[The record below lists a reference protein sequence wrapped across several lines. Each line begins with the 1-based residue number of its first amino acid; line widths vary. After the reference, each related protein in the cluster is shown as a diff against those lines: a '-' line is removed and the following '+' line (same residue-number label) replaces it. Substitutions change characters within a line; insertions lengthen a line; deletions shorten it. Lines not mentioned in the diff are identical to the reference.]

1 MTGYAN
7 NAEWIV
13 PILDK
18 YEFNIVPILNPDG
31 YEYTY
36 NVGGVSPNLI
46 NLNTVYCLQL
56 LLQNKI
62 AVATHTSILP
72 KS

>member
-36 NVGGVSPNLI
+36 NVSGVSTI
-46 NLNTVYCLQL
+46 FFFFVAL
-56 LLQNKI
+56 LLIVINFTQ
-62 AVATHTSILP
+62 SISSE
-72 KS
+72 KN